1 MQDGLNRVR
10 YRAKRLSW
18 GRYNTLMKLITN
30 SLQFDPSDAGKF
42 RLHVL
47 DHYYAHGWKSAV
59 HAFGVKKSTLYDW
72 KKRYEESGK
81 KIVSLVP
88 TSTRP
93 KRLRQMETNTQ
104 LLLCIR
110 SLREQYG
117 NLSKYKIKPI
127 LAEYAKTQGLEGYG
141 TSKIGEIIKRRRY
154 TFAGVNKK
162 KQIHRVKPLTARVKY
177 APKEKTPGYIEMDSI
192 TLYVLSKRYY
202 FITAIDIVT
211 KFAWVSQASSLT
223 SKAAAQ
229 AFQEF
234 SQNYPHAIR
243 TVQTDNGHEFLGD
256 FHCTLETA
264 HIPHNFIYPRSPRI
278 NGVIERFNRSFQEEF
293 VERSEELGYDPDTF
307 SAKLTN
313 YLVWYNTKRPHH
325 ALGLSTPS
333 AFLQQY
339 Y

>member
-1 MQDGLNRVR
+1 MGHELDRVR
-10 YRAKRLSW
+10 YRAQRLSW
-18 GRYNTLMKLITN
+18 GRYNILMKLITN

-47 DHYYAHGWKSAV
+47 DHYYHHGWKSAV

-88 TSTRP
+88 HSTRP
-93 KRLRQMETNTQ
+93 KRFRQMETNTA

-117 NLSKYKIKPI
+117 NLSKYKIRPI
-127 LAEYAKTQGLEGYG
+127 LAEYAKEQGLEGYG
-141 TSKIGEIIKRRRY
+141 TTKIGTIIKRRRY
-154 TFAGVNKK
+154 TFTGANKK
-162 KQIHRVKPLTARVKY
+162 KHIHRARPLTARVRY
-177 APKEKTPGYIEMDSI
+177 APKEKIPGYIEMDSI
-192 TLYVLSKRYY
+192 TLYVLGKRYY
-202 FITAIDIVT
+202 FITDIDIVT

-223 SKAAAQ
+223 SKAATDAYKR
-229 AFQEF
+229 F
-234 SQNYPHAIR
+234 SQKYPHTIR
-243 TVQTDNGHEFLGD
+243 AVQTDNGHEFLGD
-256 FHCTLETA
+256 FHQHLETQA
-264 HIPHNFIYPRSPRI
+264 IPHHFIYPRSPKI

-293 VERSEELGYDPDTF
+293 VERSEELGYDPDSF
-307 SAKLTN
+307 SDKLTD

-325 ALGLSTPS
+325 ALGLSTPV